1 MVYILLLKI
10 KNFNSIYK
18 QLSLVNKKT
27 SMKKEKWPKVCIGI
41 NNNCMEKVVMLIVAT
56 MILHVPN
63 TKIELHG
70 IKYIP

>member
-18 QLSLVNKKT
+18 QLSLVNKKDFH
-27 SMKKEKWPKVCIGI
+27 EKRKVAESCIGI
-41 NNNCMEKVVMLIVAT
+41 NSNCMEKVVMLIVAT

-63 TKIELHG
+63 TKNRITWN
-70 IKYIP
+70 